1 MWILNF
7 EKGNKRKG
15 SNYIHQ
21 SGEREGRKLHV
32 IVSHQG
38 CKKLI
43 EEDKFRYRDRKEEE
57 EEEECRYHV
66 DIELTK

>member
-1 MWILNF
+1 M
-7 EKGNKRKG
+7 
-15 SNYIHQ
+15 
-21 SGEREGRKLHV
+21 HV

-57 EEEECRYHV
+57 EEEEECRYHV